1 MWIYADQ
8 AWLSLQAFKIGR
20 IALVVNL
27 GNTSNR
33 GSIGGGGRKGRTRT
47 RILQPGSTLPNP
59 FHPSKPSN
67 LHKRWT
73 LLRVRRST

>member
-33 GSIGGGGRKGRTRT
+33 GSIGGGGGKGGHAQEFSSLGQRCQTRS
-47 RILQPGSTLPNP
+47 IHQSLPTFTNAG
-59 FHPSKPSN
+59 
-67 LHKRWT
+67 RC
-73 LLRVRRST
+73 